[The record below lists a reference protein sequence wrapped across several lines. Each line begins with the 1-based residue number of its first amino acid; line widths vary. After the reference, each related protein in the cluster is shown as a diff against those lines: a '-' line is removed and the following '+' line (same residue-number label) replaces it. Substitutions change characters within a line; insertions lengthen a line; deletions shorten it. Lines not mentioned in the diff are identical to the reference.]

1 MELTGNTFFFPW
13 EVSLEQWLQ
22 SHLGPVGTGIM
33 SFFSAFG
40 EEIIL
45 ILILGILY
53 WWYDKDVGKRV
64 GLTAL
69 TAMCW
74 NAEIKNLVLR
84 LRPYMAHPE
93 EIKILRVIEPDAHPM
108 DISAQGYSFP
118 SGHSA
123 NAASV
128 YAAIA
133 RELKKKWATVLAV
146 ALPLLVGF
154 SRVVVGAHYPT
165 DVMAGWA
172 VGLLATLVVS
182 LLTSRIRSKPALYGI
197 LLLTALPG
205 LFFCKSKDYYTS
217 VGLMIGFMAGTLLEE
232 KTVHFENTRNILFGV
247 LRLAGGFAIYFL
259 LNKLLKL
266 PFSGELLDGGSTGAL
281 LIRCARY
288 AVIGFAEFGLYP
300 MIFSRVESLLGGN
313 KAKA

>member
-22 SHLGPVGTGIM
+22 SHLGTAGTGIM

-93 EIKILRVIEPDAHPM
+93 KIKILRVIEPDAHPM

-128 YAAIA
+128 YVAIA

>member
-22 SHLGPVGTGIM
+22 SHLGTAGTGIM

-133 RELKKKWATVLAV
+133 KELKKKWATVLAV

-300 MIFSRVESLLGGN
+300 MIFSRVENLLGGN
-313 KAKA
+313 KAKG